1 MNETKDAP
9 AGRFAKARRLAYLAL
24 GPALMILS
32 PVVGLIPGPGG
43 IIVFAAG
50 LAITLQASHV
60 AKRIYVRTKRRW
72 PTLGHYSDKGLRRP
86 SHFRRL
92 RRRKEA
98 RSEGN
103 GPI

>member
-1 MNETKDAP
+1 MSRTKEAP

-24 GPALMILS
+24 GPVLMLLS

-43 IIVFAAG
+43 IIVFVAG

-60 AKRIYVRTKRRW
+60 AKRAYVRLKRRW
-72 PTLGHYSDKGLRRP
+72 PTLGHWSDKGLRRP

-92 RRRKEA
+92 RKRKEA
-98 RSEGN
+98 RR
-103 GPI
+103 